1 MGVGD
6 VSVDLGGADVG
17 MAKEGLDGADVGAVH
32 EEIGGERVAE
42 GVGGDVFGD
51 AGGASIFFD
60 DTLDGAGSDAAKI
73 AGGVDGLLVVGVVE
87 EEGGK
92 GIVANAE
99 IVF

>member
-1 MGVGD
+1 
-6 VSVDLGGADVG
+6 
-17 MAKEGLDGADVGAVH
+17 MAKEG
-32 EEIGGERVAE
+32 
-42 GVGGDVFGD
+42 
-51 AGGASIFFD
+51 
-60 DTLDGAGSDAAKI
+60 LDGAGSDAAKI